1 MTIRKKQ
8 NGAWYGRQRIRM
20 PDGTRLR
27 VHAMPREFGLPN
39 TRVAATEALRRKV
52 TAVIE
57 GRMAPTAPPPPAPAP
72 TPTPTTPTL
81 SAFVPTYLE
90 HSEAKNK
97 ASSVDS
103 KRQILRAH
111 IEPALG
117 ALPLD
122 RVTFAAIEDA
132 KHRWLATLKPKTVNN
147 VLTVLRRLLALAAKR
162 GLIAAVPEIE
172 WLRAAKP
179 TFDFLAFD
187 EAHRLLAAADGEW
200 RSMITVAA
208 RTGLRQGELL
218 GLRWEDVDLVAGRLV
233 VNQAMVRGRLTT
245 PKSHKPR
252 EIPLGDDATDA
263 FKAQRHLRGPL
274 VWCDADGRVLSKGE
288 CKHPLWRA
296 CKRAGLRR
304 IGWHVLRH
312 TFASHLAMRGVP
324 LKVIQELL
332 GHASIAMT
340 MRYAHLSPEIAR
352 DAVRLIDSGA
362 GATATSDQGAKVRR

>member
-1 MTIRKKQ
+1 MTIRRKRS
-8 NGAWYGRQRIRM
+8 GAWYGRQRIRM
-20 PDGTRLR
+20 PDGARIR

-39 TRVAATEALRRKV
+39 TKVAATEALRRKV

-57 GRMAPTAPPPPAPAP
+57 GRMAPTAPPPPAP
-72 TPTPTTPTL
+72 TPTTPTL
-81 SAFVPTYLE
+81 AAFVPTFIE

-111 IEPALG
+111 IIPALG
-117 ALPLD
+117 AMPLD

-132 KHRWLATLKPKTVNN
+132 KHAWLTDTPDRKALKPKTVNN

-172 WLRAAKP
+172 WLRAARP
-179 TFDFLAFD
+179 PFDFLAFD
-187 EAHRLLAAADGEW
+187 EADRLLVAADGEW

-252 EIPLGDDATDA
+252 EIPLGDDAAAA

-324 LKVIQELL
+324 LKAIQELL

-362 GATATSDQGAKVRR
+362 GIGAAARERKQ